1 MILASSSN
9 RYTVNPNLKDF
20 GPRLGVAYSINDKT
34 VIRAGY
40 GISYSHWNRTGSS
53 YLTLNAPYGVT
64 SLEYVYPGL
73 ATYSN
78 TQSGFTPSFV
88 SSLLTPGA
96 TGYNA
101 QNTALQYMP
110 QNSPDTQVQSW
121 FAGVQRDLGHSW
133 MLDLA
138 YVGNNGIHEVFFN
151 DINQANPQS
160 SASGSAPLVCTPV
173 ATCGE
178 RVYQYPGFGSIIGTL
193 PWGTSNYNG
202 LQAKV
207 EKRFSEGLYVLE
219 SFTWS
224 KAIDIAAQSLDGGGN
239 CSNCG
244 NGIPSVQNI
253 YNWQADRGI
262 SAYNHPF
269 IDSTSLVWSVPVG
282 KGKWLLPNASRALD
296 EVIGGWQTT
305 GIFQARSGDPLTM
318 AYNPSTNAQ
327 VSGIITISGRN
338 SYRPNLTGNPI
349 KNASWAYDTNIN
361 GIQYLNNNSSAPA
374 YATPPANAPFGNSPR
389 DAVRGFGFWELD
401 LGLTKDFPITERIH
415 FQFRA
420 EAFNLTNETNFG
432 DPNTSLGGSFGVIN
446 SALPARQLQVAGK
459 FVF

>member
-1 MILASSSN
+1 
-9 RYTVNPNLKDF
+9 
-20 GPRLGVAYSINDKT
+20 
-34 VIRAGY
+34 
-40 GISYSHWNRTGSS
+40 
-53 YLTLNAPYGVT
+53 
-64 SLEYVYPGL
+64 
-73 ATYSN
+73 
-78 TQSGFTPSFV
+78 
-88 SSLLTPGA
+88 
-96 TGYNA
+96 
-101 QNTALQYMP
+101 
-110 QNSPDTQVQSW
+110 
-121 FAGVQRDLGHSW
+121 
-133 MLDLA
+133 
-138 YVGNNGIHEVFFN
+138 
-151 DINQANPQS
+151 
-160 SASGSAPLVCTPV
+160 V
-173 ATCGE
+173 ATCTE
-178 RVYQYPGFGSIIGTL
+178 RVYQYPGFGSIVGTL

-207 EKRFSEGLYVLE
+207 EKRFSEGLYLLE

-239 CSNCG
+239 CDNCG

-269 IDSTSLVWSVPVG
+269 IDSTSLVWSLPVG

-318 AYNPSTNAQ
+318 AYNPSTNTQ

-349 KNASWAYDTNIN
+349 KNSSWGYNSALG

-389 DAVRGFGFWELD
+389 DAVRGFGFWQLD
-401 LGLTKDFPITERIH
+401 LGLTKDFPITERVH

-432 DPNTSLGGSFGVIN
+432 DPNTSLGGSFGVIK
-446 SALPARQLQVAGK
+446 SALPARELQVAGK